1 MPQQKVA
8 YNGCYD
14 FSSNH
19 HSHSHSHH
27 SVPNNEGG
35 FHSIPEMQRARQ
47 QMKTYRRKLKLET
60 ITNTEYKHYM
70 NLQQR
75 MKPRWMK
82 HKKQYLPPKCIYD
95 DADADACNDNVDQI
109 CKDIGELELFDSEEE
124 EEGYE
129 PKEAEYPRPKLRRHQ
144 ILPSQTSPLIHSDS
158 YLREPR
164 GHHGNEVKHRHKDRD
179 RDRSRARGKH
189 RERRR
194 ARDRGADR
202 ERGRGR
208 DREKQR
214 RRDNKDRGVDR
225 ERRRARDR
233 GADRHRGDREKQRR
247 RDNKD
252 RGVDRAIGRRDKGR
266 YSREKIDDNGRNK
279 RDRVRYRRET
289 FDEKEDYGR
298 GDKRRGRRNAIPSVL

>member
-95 DADADACNDNVDQI
+95 DADADACNGNVDQI
-109 CKDIGELELFDSEEE
+109 CKDIGELELFDSMNQKKRNILVLNYEDIRSYHPKPHHLSMKNTKTERNKDEEIT
-124 EEGYE
+124 
-129 PKEAEYPRPKLRRHQ
+129 R
-144 ILPSQTSPLIHSDS
+144 T
-158 YLREPR
+158 
-164 GHHGNEVKHRHKDRD
+164 EVWIEKGD
-179 RDRSRARGKH
+179 
-189 RERRR
+189 
-194 ARDRGADR
+194 
-202 ERGRGR
+202 ERGTEVRIDIEEIER
-208 DREKQR
+208 
-214 RRDNKDRGVDR
+214 NKDEEITKTEVWI
-225 ERRRARDR
+225 EQ
-233 GADRHRGDREKQRR
+233 E
-247 RDNKD
+247 
-252 RGVDRAIGRRDKGR
+252 
-266 YSREKIDDNGRNK
+266 DDVIK
-279 RDRVRYRRET
+279 
-289 FDEKEDYGR
+289 
-298 GDKRRGRRNAIPSVL
+298 